1 MIELLLRK
9 CRAFTILALLIAASG
24 LSSGQL
30 SIFEQDL
37 ETSIASPVNLSISL
51 SAGDLTIAYSHEGE
65 IRFSAYAKDAAGRN
79 VPEEYFKRH
88 IYIEQQGNNV
98 KISDSADNSIT
109 DLPVGLFYRITYRLE
124 VPNRTEVVSTL
135 SGIGDQTLLGTTGPA
150 RLISRIGNVNVQ
162 QVRLEPIHVSTGK
175 GNISCTRVRQLEAE
189 TGDGN
194 ITLMEDG
201 SSKAVVKHGAGKI
214 EVGGARG
221 SFEGSTDRGTL
232 HIKAVPH
239 DDWQLDSASGT
250 IRIELPP
257 KAAFSLDAKTDHGA
271 ISINR
276 DDIQNPDPDAREFH
290 QEVNGGG
297 KHIVARSE
305 KGSIFVE

>member
-9 CRAFTILALLIAASG
+9 CRACTISVLLLAASG
-24 LSSGQL
+24 LSFAQL
-30 SIFEQDL
+30 SFFRQDL
-37 ETSIASPVNLSISL
+37 ETSIASPVNLSVSL
-51 SAGDLTIAYSHEGE
+51 SGGDLTIAYSREG
-65 IRFSAYAKDAAGRN
+65 RVQFTAYAKDAEGRD
-79 VPEEYFKRH
+79 VPDEYFKKH

-109 DLPVGLFYRITYRLE
+109 DLPVGLFYRITYRLD

-135 SGIGDQTLLGTTGPA
+135 SGIGDQALLGTTGPA
-150 RLISRIGNVNVQ
+150 KLISKVGNVNVQ
-162 QVRLEPIHVSTGK
+162 QVRLAAVQIRTGK
-175 GNISCTRVRQLEAE
+175 GNISCTRNLKVDAE

-201 SSKAVVKHGAGKI
+201 ASNAVVKHGAGKI

-221 SFEGSTDRGTL
+221 RFAGSTDRGTL
-232 HIKAVPH
+232 HIKAVLH
-239 DDWQLDSASGT
+239 DDWQLNSASGT

-257 KAAFSLDAKTDHGA
+257 KAAFELDAKTDAGA